1 MANCLGKMEKKEM
14 VERTLLGIVVQR
26 MGRPVVD
33 DYVKS
38 RARLFLQFSIP
49 PCEQLAEFHWDL
61 SKYFKQEMVNVII
74 TTQRL

>member
-1 MANCLGKMEKKEM
+1 M

-26 MGRPVVD
+26 MGRRPVVD

-38 RARLFLQFSIP
+38 GARLFLQFSIP

-74 TTQRL
+74 TTLGF